1 MSIVLQN
8 YTIGC
13 QVVASLATVRSDM
26 AAQVPDEA
34 GNEGP
39 SGLTKTL
46 ANSFKFWNKLPLRPS
61 QRVDQDSYK
70 THSNI
75 PPPGLFQYEPLD
87 PAKNELRVI
96 EILPI
101 SSSFISNSWDVECRL
116 AKVLLDDNPAYE
128 ALSYRW
134 GTQNERRHIS
144 LNGHDFEVSLNL
156 EQALIRL
163 RSLTPRKIW
172 VDAICIDQT
181 SNKERNHQ
189 VSMMRSIYERAT
201 QVCVWLGP
209 RDDDSDLA
217 FELLYKLRHKINVD
231 TSVKKLLGARRHK
244 RHLVAITHLFTREY
258 FYRVWV
264 LQEVVCAKIIMV
276 YCGNDSINWSDL
288 VMVQDCVASN
298 HEAILIKVALHNPN
312 LINLPRCFVHA
323 GPRLLRLPVLD
334 PGSELPELLDVLIQ
348 SIPKE
353 STDPRDKVFAIV
365 GLTKARDDRR
375 LQIDYSKSVCQLF
388 TDVSEYIIS
397 TSGRLD
403 VICTGPTLDP
413 EFPSWVAGWSID
425 QYSPS
430 LMYTRYRAAGTTRAV
445 TDCDTDK
452 GLLLAQGFCIDKVMV
467 HGKKSDIESVL
478 DLRGT
483 MKALCN
489 YHILLREEFEDSQS
503 QWKSFVNTLCMW
515 PDKDYNNYCWW
526 SVPAAKAIRR
536 YCKIFCP
543 ETVHDQLLWN
553 IPWNEK
559 SSNKWDNIT
568 EKTFVESIA
577 NILYNRMCFI
587 SERKILG
594 LGPQQLQ
601 KGDLICVLL
610 GCSCPVI
617 LRAKDQHYFILGPA
631 YFDGYMW
638 GKAMEEMEEGKF
650 SLQDFEIH

>member
-46 ANSFKFWNKLPLRPS
+46 ANSFKFWNKLPLTPS

-70 THSNI
+70 THSNN

-101 SSSFISNSWDVECRL
+101 SSSSISNSWDVECRL

-128 ALSYRW
+128 ALSYCW

-156 EQALIRL
+156 EQALICL
-163 RSLTPRKIW
+163 RSSTPRKIW

-209 RDDDSDLA
+209 KDDDSNLA
-217 FELLYKLRHKINVD
+217 FELLYKLRHEITVD
-231 TSVKKLLGARRHK
+231 TSVKKLLGAQRHQ
-244 RHLVAITHLFTREY
+244 RHLVAITNLFVRDY
-258 FYRVWV
+258 FFRVWV
-264 LQEVVCAKIIMV
+264 LQEVACAKKIMV
-276 YCGNDSINWSDL
+276 YCGNDSINWSDF

-298 HEAILIKVALHNPN
+298 HEAILEKVALHNPN
-312 LINLPRCFVHA
+312 LIHLRRCFVYA
-323 GPRLLRLPVLD
+323 GPRLFRVPVLD

-348 SIPKE
+348 SITKK

-365 GLTKARDDRR
+365 GLTKAGDDRR

-388 TDVSEYIIS
+388 TEVSEYIIS
-397 TSGRLD
+397 TSGLLD
-403 VICTGPTLDP
+403 AIYIAPTSDP
-413 EFPSWVAGWSID
+413 EFPSWVAGWSFEG
-425 QYSPS
+425 YLVSP
-430 LMYTRYRAAGTTRAV
+430 MYPWYRAAGTTRAV
-445 TDCDTDK
+445 TYCDTDK
-452 GLLLAQGFCIDKVMV
+452 GLLLAQGFCIDKVMIHV
-467 HGKKSDIESVL
+467 TKSDRESRL
-478 DLRGT
+478 DLKGT
-483 MKALCN
+483 MKTLCD
-489 YHILLREEFEDSQS
+489 YHILLREEFEDSRS
-503 QWKSFVNTLCMW
+503 QWTSFLNTLYMS
-515 PDKDYNNYCWW
+515 PGEDYAIDCWW
-526 SVPAAKAIRR
+526 SVPAAKAIKR
-536 YCKIFCP
+536 YCEKFCP
-543 ETVHDQLLWN
+543 ETVHEELLWN
-553 IPWNEK
+553 IPWNEN
-559 SSNKWDNIT
+559 SSRKWDNFK
-568 EKTFVESIA
+568 EKIFVETIE
-577 NILYNRMCFI
+577 NNLYNRMFFI

-617 LRAKDQHYFILGPA
+617 LRAKDQHYFIIGPA